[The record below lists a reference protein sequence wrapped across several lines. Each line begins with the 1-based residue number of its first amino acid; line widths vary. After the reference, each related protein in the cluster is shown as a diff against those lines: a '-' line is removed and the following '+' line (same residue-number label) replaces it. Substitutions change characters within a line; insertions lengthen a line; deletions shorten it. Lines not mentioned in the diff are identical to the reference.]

1 MPEKAMPPDC
11 RGIVCM
17 LRKKACRSPR
27 WIWKSC
33 YISGN
38 REEERFE
45 GLLWVDL
52 QRELT
57 PPVNE
62 TGGAE
67 DYVIIQAALETETL
81 LLSAVRGMATPGC
94 RATI

>member
-11 RGIVCM
+11 GGYMHAQENSVSI
-17 LRKKACRSPR
+17 SPLE
-27 WIWKSC
+27 KSC
-33 YISGN
+33 HISRN

-45 GLLWVDL
+45 GLLRVDL

-57 PPVNE
+57 PPVNG

-67 DYVIIQAALETETL
+67 GYVIIQAALETETL
-81 LLSAVRGMATPGC
+81 LLSAVRGMTTPGC